1 MYLGSLRER
10 GKGIGIVD
18 PSIQDAMF
26 NLFDQNKD
34 GMIDFEEYL
43 TALSVMKRGDLEEK
57 LERKLERSVASS

>member
-26 NLFDQNKD
+26 NLFDQNND